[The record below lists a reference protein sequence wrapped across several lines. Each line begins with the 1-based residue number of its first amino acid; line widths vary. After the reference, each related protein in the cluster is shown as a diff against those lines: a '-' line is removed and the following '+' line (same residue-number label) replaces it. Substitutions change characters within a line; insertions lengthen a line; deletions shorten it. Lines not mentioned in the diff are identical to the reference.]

1 MQRIPEIQ
9 DIFASLLAGK
19 ARQGITEETC
29 CNTVPVVLVHHITA
43 GAQVVVDEHRQAAAS
58 SIDIQPPVGF
68 RVFYRFQFIGKITV
82 FQIVAAIP
90 PEGKTHT
97 LQQLRQF
104 GKQLGRFVFRLSI
117 NIKPSNKGDSGNF
130 SDGLIHQHRECPPDL
145 VCVLFQDR
153 GQLFTVK
160 DQTYLMILCFLCPHL
175 HILSPNFNLS
185 SSQLEPL
192 TGLAAYPDIP
202 MLKHRFWGLL
212 LEVHQREQAG
222 AKPLWTEDQFMLFAI
237 EAQLEGSI
245 TQGRLECIPAFFNQ
259 FFAALVCFV
268 RIYDLTQFCLNLR
281 KGCPCFLRPFTE
293 VLFKAGQ
300 GQTTAAIVYVLLSI
314 FVSGAGFQGLF
325 KVTQGGAFL
334 IQTVIGQSDSI
345 IPAVI
350 FGKILLMGSQKF
362 QRLFKRLPFSYMC
375 NGNICLG
382 QFAVQFR
389 GALLGRNRFQGV
401 DYLLRF
407 ILFKP
412 LLALFQ

>member
-1 MQRIPEIQ
+1 M
-9 DIFASLLAGK
+9 
-19 ARQGITEETC
+19 
-29 CNTVPVVLVHHITA
+29 VLIHHITA
-43 GAQVVVDEHRQAAAS
+43 GSQVVVDEHRQAAAS
-58 SIDIQPPVGF
+58 SIDIQPPVSL
-68 RVFYRFQFIGKITV
+68 RVLHRFQFIGKVAV
-82 FQIVAAIP
+82 FQVVAAIP
-90 PEGKTHT
+90 PERKSHA

-104 GKQLGRFVFRLSI
+104 RKQLGRFVFRLSI

>member
-1 MQRIPEIQ
+1 
-9 DIFASLLAGK
+9 
-19 ARQGITEETC
+19 
-29 CNTVPVVLVHHITA
+29 
-43 GAQVVVDEHRQAAAS
+43 
-58 SIDIQPPVGF
+58 
-68 RVFYRFQFIGKITV
+68 
-82 FQIVAAIP
+82 
-90 PEGKTHT
+90 
-97 LQQLRQF
+97 
-104 GKQLGRFVFRLSI
+104 
-117 NIKPSNKGDSGNF
+117 
-130 SDGLIHQHRECPPDL
+130 
-145 VCVLFQDR
+145 
-153 GQLFTVK
+153 
-160 DQTYLMILCFLCPHL
+160 
-175 HILSPNFNLS
+175 
-185 SSQLEPL
+185 
-192 TGLAAYPDIP
+192 
-202 MLKHRFWGLL
+202 
-212 LEVHQREQAG
+212 
-222 AKPLWTEDQFMLFAI
+222 MLFAI

-350 FGKILLMGSQKF
+350 ARKILLVGSQKF

>member
-1 MQRIPEIQ
+1 M
-9 DIFASLLAGK
+9 
-19 ARQGITEETC
+19 
-29 CNTVPVVLVHHITA
+29 VLIHHITA
-43 GAQVVVDEHRQAAAS
+43 GSQVVVDEHRQAAAS
-58 SIDIQPPVGF
+58 SIDIQPPIRI
-68 RVFYRFQFIGKITV
+68 RVLHRFQFIGKVAV
-82 FQIVAAIP
+82 FQVVAAIP
-90 PEGKTHT
+90 PERKSHA

-104 GKQLGRFVFRLSI
+104 RKQLGRFVFRLSA
-117 NIKPSNKGDSGNF
+117 NIKPSDQRNGGNF

-160 DQTYLMILCFLCPHL
+160 DQTYLMVLCFLCPHL

-382 QFAVQFR
+382 QLTVQFR

-412 LLALFQ
+412 FLALFQ

>member
-1 MQRIPEIQ
+1 M
-9 DIFASLLAGK
+9 
-19 ARQGITEETC
+19 
-29 CNTVPVVLVHHITA
+29 VLIHHITA
-43 GAQVVVDEHRQAAAS
+43 GSQVVVDEHRQAAAS
-58 SIDIQPPVGF
+58 SINIQPPVSL
-68 RVFYRFQFIGKITV
+68 RVLHRFQFIGKITV
-82 FQIVAAIP
+82 FQVVAAIP
-90 PEGKTHT
+90 PERKPHA

-153 GQLFTVK
+153 RQLFTVK

-300 GQTTAAIVYVLLSI
+300 GQTTAAIVYVLLGI

-362 QRLFKRLPFSYMC
+362 QRLFKRLPFSNMC

>member
-1 MQRIPEIQ
+1 M
-9 DIFASLLAGK
+9 
-19 ARQGITEETC
+19 
-29 CNTVPVVLVHHITA
+29 VLIHHITA
-43 GAQVVVDEHRQAAAS
+43 GSQVVVDEHRQAAAS
-58 SIDIQPPVGF
+58 SIDIQPPVSL
-68 RVFYRFQFIGKITV
+68 RVLHRFQFIGKVAV
-82 FQIVAAIP
+82 FQVVAAIP
-90 PEGKTHT
+90 PEGESHA
-97 LQQLRQF
+97 LQQLRQL
-104 GKQLGRFVFRLSI
+104 GKELGWFVFRLSI
-117 NIKPSNKGDSGNF
+117 NIKPGNKGDSGNF
-130 SDGLIHQHRECPPDL
+130 SDSLIHQHRERPPDL

-153 GQLFTVK
+153 RQLFTAK

>member
-1 MQRIPEIQ
+1 M
-9 DIFASLLAGK
+9 IF
-19 ARQGITEETC
+19 
-29 CNTVPVVLVHHITA
+29 
-43 GAQVVVDEHRQAAAS
+43 
-58 SIDIQPPVGF
+58 
-68 RVFYRFQFIGKITV
+68 
-82 FQIVAAIP
+82 
-90 PEGKTHT
+90 
-97 LQQLRQF
+97 
-104 GKQLGRFVFRLSI
+104 
-117 NIKPSNKGDSGNF
+117 
-130 SDGLIHQHRECPPDL
+130 
-145 VCVLFQDR
+145 
-153 GQLFTVK
+153 
-160 DQTYLMILCFLCPHL
+160 CFLCPHL
-175 HILSPNFNLS
+175 HILSPNFDLS
-185 SSQLEPL
+185 SPQLEPL

-293 VLFKAGQ
+293 VLFKPGQ
-300 GQTTAAIVYVLLSI
+300 GQTAAAIIYVLLGI
-314 FVSGAGFQGLF
+314 FVSRAGFQGFF

-334 IQTVIGQSDSI
+334 IQTIIGQSDSI

-350 FGKILLMGSQKF
+350 FGKTLLMGSQKF

-375 NGNICLG
+375 NGNICFG

-389 GALLGRNRFQGV
+389 GAFLGGNRFQGV

-407 ILFKP
+407 FLFKP